1 MISSYGREFPWITIE
16 KGKIISVL
24 SPYITEK
31 IKNKVIYPS
40 WNSRAERPEFAKKRP
55 AGWILPKALYISN
68 ATSRISPHPLKNPTN
83 SIRQNCQKIC
93 SRLRSETILEIKK
106 GTTFLEVINK
116 PIIYKFSKDF
126 TNQRK
131 KTNWAVILSCS
142 PLPNILKYRGYRWNL
157 PTI

>member
-31 IKNKVIYPS
+31 IKIRSYT
-40 WNSRAERPEFAKKRP
+40 RAEIPELKDLSLQKRP

-83 SIRQNCQKIC
+83 SIRHNCQKIC